1 MRTAGIREVRQ
12 NLSALLR
19 EVRKGREI
27 VITDRGEPVARLS
40 PPAEGSAR
48 PFPDLEAFRRDQ
60 ADLEP
65 PLSKT
70 IAADRADRL

>member
-1 MRTAGIREVRQ
+1 VRTAGIREVRQ

-40 PPAEGSAR
+40 PPLETSAR
-48 PFPDLEAFRRDQ
+48 PFPDLKAFRKAMPALD
-60 ADLEP
+60 P
-65 PLSKT
+65 PLSAT
-70 IAADRADRL
+70 IIGDRADRL